1 MTEPN
6 NLSGLP
12 NPLLDPTNPA
22 SSFHRGE
29 DIKDINHPL
38 NPLNPNR
45 LLAQETDR
53 LLNGG
58 LGTNAGTNLAAGTTQ
73 PLAET
78 QAIGAAVGQ
87 MQPVEMQ
94 AVVGEV
100 QPVGSEWIEPV
111 KQIIAG
117 STEIVSPTKQIV
129 RGWPN

>member
-1 MTEPN
+1 MTDPN

-22 SSFHRGE
+22 SPFHRGE
-29 DIKDINHPL
+29 DITDINHPL
-38 NPLNPNR
+38 NPNNPNR

-58 LGTNAGTNLAAGTTQ
+58 LGTNAGTNLAAGATQ

-78 QAIGAAVGQ
+78 LAIGAAVGQ
-87 MQPVEMQ
+87 MQPVEVQ
-94 AVVGEV
+94 AIVGEV
-100 QPVGSEWIEPV
+100 QPVGLEWIEPV

-117 STEIVSPTKQIV
+117 STELV
-129 RGWPN
+129 RPSKEIGGRE